1 MVSTLTLYSHICL
14 RPVPS
19 TARFGNVPTAYI
31 LKTKSYPLRYTYG
44 ISKILPNH
52 ILLETVVQNSTKLPR

>member
-19 TARFGNVPTAYI
+19 TARFGDAPTAYI
-31 LKTKSYPLRYTYG
+31 LKTKSYPLDLHLGSQRSYQT
-44 ISKILPNH
+44 ILSWKP
-52 ILLETVVQNSTKLPR
+52 